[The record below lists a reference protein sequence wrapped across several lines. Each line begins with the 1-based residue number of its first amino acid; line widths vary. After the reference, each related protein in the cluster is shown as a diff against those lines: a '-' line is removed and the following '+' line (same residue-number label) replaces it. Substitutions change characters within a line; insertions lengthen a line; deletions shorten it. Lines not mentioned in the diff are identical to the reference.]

1 MWRLNISLVR
11 KGQKQK
17 KMILITLFF
26 CWKTL
31 RNKTKTNIYDYMYC
45 KDFYNLVQLYII
57 PGEVDAVGVEENL
70 DFEDFLNERATDNM
84 TV

>member
-1 MWRLNISLVR
+1 
-11 KGQKQK
+11 
-17 KMILITLFF
+17 
-26 CWKTL
+26 
-31 RNKTKTNIYDYMYC
+31 MYC
-45 KDFYNLVQLYII
+45 KDFYNLVQSYII